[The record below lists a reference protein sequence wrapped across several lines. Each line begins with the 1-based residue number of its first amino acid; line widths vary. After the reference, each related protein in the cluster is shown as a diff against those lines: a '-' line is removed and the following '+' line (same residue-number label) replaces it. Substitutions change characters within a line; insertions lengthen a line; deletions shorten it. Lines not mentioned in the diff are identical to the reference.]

1 MGTAETQMNMEYDF
15 DMVVPRRGTDCVKWD
30 STDDGV
36 LPLWVADMDFR
47 AAPAIVDA
55 LGRRVGEGV
64 FGYALPPSSWHESLA
79 RWLARRHEWEID
91 PNSICEAT
99 GVIPALA
106 ATIQAFCKPGDKVII
121 QPPVY
126 NCFYTVIRD
135 QGCTIVEN
143 RLRRVHVSDE
153 DEGDFTY
160 EIDFEDLER
169 KAANAKLLVLSNP
182 HNPAGRAWRAD
193 ELRRVGEICRRHGV
207 FVASDEIHAD
217 LQMPGSRH
225 VPFASLGGDFAQN
238 SATFWSA
245 SKAFNLAGLQTAAV
259 VCANAAAREKI
270 SNVLRVNRT
279 GELNAFGFV
288 AAKAAWDECA
298 PWLDA
303 LCGYINNNYTALR
316 EFIRDRLPALQVA
329 KLEATYLAWVDA
341 SSLGVPSAELAS
353 RLEHEAKVKFS
364 PGAIYG
370 EEKDSSFLRVNLA
383 CPRATLF
390 DALER
395 TAGFIIELAS
405 ARGAVV

>member
-1 MGTAETQMNMEYDF
+1 MNYDF
-15 DMVVPRRGTDCVKWD
+15 DTFVPRRGTDCEKWD
-30 STDDGV
+30 SLADGV

-55 LGRRVGEGV
+55 LKRRANEGV
-64 FGYALPPSSWHESLA
+64 FGYAHPPTVWHESLA
-79 RWLARRHEWEID
+79 RWLARRHGWEID
-91 PNSICEAT
+91 SGSVLDAT

-106 ATIQAFCKPGDKVII
+106 ATIRAFCKPGDKVII

-143 RLRRVHVSDE
+143 RLRRVPVSDGT
-153 DEGDFTY
+153 DGDFTY

-169 KAANAKLLVLSNP
+169 KAADAKLLILSNP

-193 ELRRVGEICRRHGV
+193 ELRRGGEICLRHGV

-225 VPFASLGGDFAQN
+225 VPFASLGGDFARN

-245 SKAFNLAGLQTAAV
+245 TKAFNLAGLQTAAV

-270 SNVLRVNRT
+270 RHALRVNRT
-279 GELNAFGFV
+279 GELNVFGFV
-288 AAKAAWDECA
+288 ASKTAWDECA
-298 PWLDA
+298 PWLDE
-303 LCGYINNNYTALR
+303 LRDYLHGNYTALLA
-316 EFIRDRLPALQVA
+316 FVRDRLPALQVA

-341 SSLGVPSAELAS
+341 TPLGVSSAELAR

-370 EEKDSSFLRVNLA
+370 EEDGSSFLRVNLA
-383 CPRATLF
+383 CPRATLHE
-390 DALER
+390 ALER
-395 TAGFIIELAS
+395 TAGFIDEFK
-405 ARGAVV
+405 RK